1 MTILLMNLMVGFLWD
16 SACSKSAIK
25 ALELFAHW
33 FLILDLFYCQDFYVY
48 QIVYLLNVFVGDI
61 FLKTCKTSNFSHLFV
76 LPWGHPLSAYAKFSE
91 KVIFLTPWYA
101 HVRVRIRGLEMLIF
115 RKMLRTYLMDDPRV
129 YFYMLMS
136 FHIITLIVASGIAYV
151 NYMEEI
157 KTCYFANDVL
167 FNASYQ
173 NVFTKVGLAVDD
185 IKGVLDQAVLTRVA
199 MQVIMRSGF
208 FAYF

>member
-1 MTILLMNLMVGFLWD
+1 
-16 SACSKSAIK
+16 
-25 ALELFAHW
+25 
-33 FLILDLFYCQDFYVY
+33 
-48 QIVYLLNVFVGDI
+48 
-61 FLKTCKTSNFSHLFV
+61 
-76 LPWGHPLSAYAKFSE
+76 
-91 KVIFLTPWYA
+91 
-101 HVRVRIRGLEMLIF
+101 MLIF
-115 RKMLRTYLMDDPRV
+115 RKMLRTYLMDDSRV
-129 YFYMLMS
+129 YFYILML

-151 NYMEEI
+151 NYIEEI